1 MRRFNIALLLTAF
14 LTGCVQIPIGPT
26 VAVWPAAG
34 KPFDVFMTD
43 DAICRQF
50 ANSQIGVNPEQA
62 AGERAVAGAAIGT
75 VLGAA
80 TGAAIGAAAGN
91 AGVGAG
97 VGAGT
102 GLLAG
107 TAAGA
112 NAGSYA
118 AYTLQRRYNIAYQ
131 QCMYAKGN
139 QIPGAAPVAGSL
151 PPPPTRRDVPSVTG
165 RAQWHYCKE
174 SGGYYP
180 YVREC
185 PGGWQMVP
193 ATPPPLAP
201 PPPPGR

>member
-1 MRRFNIALLLTAF
+1 MWRFNIALLLIAF
-14 LTGCVQIPIGPT
+14 LTGCAQIPTGPT
-26 VAVWPAAG
+26 VAVWPAVG
-34 KPFDVFMTD
+34 KPFDVFMAD
-43 DAICRQF
+43 DGVCRQF
-50 ANSQIGVNPEQA
+50 ANSQIGINPEQA
-62 AGERAVAGAAIGT
+62 AGERTVAGAVIGT
-75 VLGAA
+75 AVGAA
-80 TGAAIGAAAGN
+80 AGAAIGAAAGN

-102 GLLAG
+102 GLLVG

-139 QIPGAAPVAGSL
+139 QIPGAAPAVGSL
-151 PPPPTRRDVPSVTG
+151 PPPPRRDVPSSFAG
-165 RAQWHYCKE
+165 QPHWFYCKE

-201 PPPPGR
+201 PLPPGR